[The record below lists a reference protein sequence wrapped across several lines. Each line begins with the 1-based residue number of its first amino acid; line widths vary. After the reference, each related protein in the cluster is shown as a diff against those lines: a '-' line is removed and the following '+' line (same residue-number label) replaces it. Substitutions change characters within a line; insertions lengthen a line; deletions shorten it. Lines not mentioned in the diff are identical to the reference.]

1 MIKIVKK
8 SSGEYIL
15 RCGAVETK
23 ITPLELKEVSR
34 NKIKPLKECKCG
46 FICNIPFNGK
56 MEVKLAS

>member
-15 RCGAVETK
+15 RCGAVETRVA
-23 ITPLELKEVSR
+23 PLKLREISRKEV
-34 NKIKPLKECKCG
+34 KGIQCG
-46 FICNIPFNGK
+46 IIHNIPFNGE

>member
-1 MIKIVKK
+1 MITIVKK

-23 ITPLELKEVSR
+23 VTPLELKEVSR
-34 NKIKPLKECKCG
+34 NKVKLLKNCQCG
-46 FICNIPFNGK
+46 LIRNISFNGE